1 MSVKKI
7 GNELSIRNHIMIRA
21 WNKINPHINLKWNST
36 KAIDLLGVINY
47 KCWKSRRDRTQT
59 ELGYTTKL
67 LPTRKILI
75 FNSLIN
81 KAANN
86 LPVKYLASC

>member
-1 MSVKKI
+1 MREKKI

-21 WNKINPHINLKWNST
+21 WSKINPHMNLKWNST

-67 LPTRKILI
+67 LRTRYWYPIVLLI
-75 FNSLIN
+75 RQQMIYQWNT
-81 KAANN
+81 
-86 LPVKYLASC
+86 

>member
-1 MSVKKI
+1 MSAKKI

-21 WNKINPHINLKWNST
+21 WSKINPHMNHKWNST

-75 FNSLIN
+75 SNSLIN
-81 KAANN
+81 KAAND

>member
-1 MSVKKI
+1 MSAKKI

-21 WNKINPHINLKWNST
+21 WSKINPHMNHKWNST

-47 KCWKSRRDRTQT
+47 KCW
-59 ELGYTTKL
+59 
-67 LPTRKILI
+67 ILI
-75 FNSLIN
+75 SNSLIN
-81 KAANN
+81 KAAND